1 VTGVEIALTVVAGL
15 VMGILSAIFG
25 VGGGQVVIPFM
36 VLVLGADQHLA
47 EGTSLAVIVPTALVG
62 AWAHARRG
70 FVSRRA
76 TGLLVVGG
84 VVGAVA
90 GALVAHQLDR
100 PALVQLGLLARRERG
115 MEQVEAGR
123 GDLVVAAPRH
133 EAAAA

>member
-1 VTGVEIALTVVAGL
+1 MTGVEIALTVVAGL

-76 TGLLVVGG
+76 TGLLIVGG

-90 GALVAHQLDR
+90 GALVAHQLDPDVLRRIYAVFVLWVAWRFLR
-100 PALVQLGLLARRERG
+100 PSRR
-115 MEQVEAGR
+115 
-123 GDLVVAAPRH
+123 APEGQATEG
-133 EAAAA
+133 EAAA

>member
-90 GALVAHQLDR
+90 GALVAHQLDPDVLRRIYAVFVLWVAWRFLR
-100 PALVQLGLLARRERG
+100 PRRREPEG
-115 MEQVEAGR
+115 Q
-123 GDLVVAAPRH
+123 AAEG
-133 EAAAA
+133 EAAA

>member
-1 VTGVEIALTVVAGL
+1 
-15 VMGILSAIFG
+15 
-25 VGGGQVVIPFM
+25 M

-76 TGLLVVGG
+76 TGLLIVGG

-90 GALVAHQLDR
+90 GALLAHQLD
-100 PALVQLGLLARRERG
+100 PDLLRRIYAAF
-115 MEQVEAGR
+115 V
-123 GDLVVAAPRH
+123 LWVAWRFLRPRH
-133 EAAAA
+133 PASPEAPATEGEATA